1 MHCDMNGFFASVE
14 LLDHPELRNRPM
26 AVCGNPKNRHGIIVA
41 KNELAKKAGVQTAET
56 IWQARKKCPDLA
68 VVPPHHEKY
77 EYYSKRINEIYN
89 QYTDVIEPFSID
101 ESWLD
106 VTHSQ
111 KLWGS
116 GVEIGDHIRDTV
128 KKQLHLTLSVGV
140 SFNKVFAKM
149 GSEYK
154 KPDATTEITRE
165 NYRDILWPLPVE
177 ELFFVGQAL
186 TEKLQKIGIVTIGD
200 LGRTHVET
208 LSAMFGKHGVMV
220 WEYANGKENEPVALA
235 SHRRKIK
242 SVGNGITF
250 RRDLTSQKDI
260 DVAVVGIADTVASR
274 LRQYQVKASGIRI
287 EMKDPDFHSISRQTQ
302 LEKPTQ
308 LAHEITR
315 VAKELIQAC
324 GYPTKPIRLLTIT
337 GIQLVDEA
345 TSEQLS
351 LFSEEEASRFGEERL
366 ERTLDQIRQK
376 YGLGSVH
383 FGSLLHNDIGLDL
396 EEIKEED

>member
-1 MHCDMNGFFASVE
+1 MNGFFASVE

-111 KLWGS
+111 KLWGN
-116 GVEIGDHIRDTV
+116 GVEIADHIRETV

-177 ELFFVGQAL
+177 ELFFVGQTLA
-186 TEKLQKIGIVTIGD
+186 EKLQKIGIVTIGD
-200 LGRTHVET
+200 LGRTPVET
-208 LSAMFGKHGVMV
+208 LSSMFGKHGVMV

-250 RRDLTSQKDI
+250 RRDLVSQKDI
-260 DVAVVGIADTVASR
+260 DVALVGIADTVASR

-287 EMKDPDFHSISRQTQ
+287 EMKDPDFHSVSRQTQ

-308 LAHEITR
+308 LAHEIAR
-315 VAKELIQAC
+315 VSKELLQST
-324 GYPTKPIRLLTIT
+324 GHPTKPIRLLTIT

-351 LFSEEEASRFGEERL
+351 LFSEEEASRYGEERL
-366 ERTLDQIRQK
+366 ERTLDQIREK
-376 YGLGSVH
+376 YGSGSVH
-383 FGSLLHNDIGLDL
+383 FGSVLHNDIGLDL

>member
-1 MHCDMNGFFASVE
+1 MNGFFASVE

-111 KLWGS
+111 KLWGN
-116 GVEIGDHIRDTV
+116 GVEIADHIRETV

-177 ELFFVGQAL
+177 ELFFVGQTLA
-186 TEKLQKIGIVTIGD
+186 EKLQKIGIVTIGD
-200 LGRTHVET
+200 LGRTPVET
-208 LSAMFGKHGVMV
+208 LSSMFGKHGVMV

-250 RRDLTSQKDI
+250 RRDLVSQKDI
-260 DVAVVGIADTVASR
+260 DVALVGIADTVASR

-287 EMKDPDFHSISRQTQ
+287 EMEDPDFHSVSRQTQ

-308 LAHEITR
+308 LAHEIAR
-315 VAKELIQAC
+315 VSKELLQST
-324 GYPTKPIRLLTIT
+324 GHPTKPIRLLTIT

-351 LFSEEEASRFGEERL
+351 LFSEEEASRYGEERL
-366 ERTLDQIRQK
+366 ERTLDQIREK
-376 YGLGSVH
+376 YGSGSVH
-383 FGSLLHNDIGLDL
+383 FGSVLHNDIGLDL